1 MILLRGSVWLDLSG
15 AKGDCLKMLSERQL
29 RDREDHIGHTKELHF
44 IVNVTGSRFMVLSD
58 GIRGSDFYV
67 SWVILTSVVK
77 SHERKSW
84 SRETR
89 SLLKWSRRSISRNLA
104 FLVALMVK
112 WSKSGKVCFLL
123 LKYIHFGVGRKW
135 MLFKVTGLHGI
146 FWEQKWGELLIS
158 SIHPSIIERFIYS
171 QLHLEKYFVMLL
183 DF

>member
-1 MILLRGSVWLDLSG
+1 
-15 AKGDCLKMLSERQL
+15 MLSERQL

-58 GIRGSDFYV
+58 GIRGSGFYV